1 MNGLRATLAR
11 KFPGGACITVADLR
25 IDAGVS
31 VLFGPS
37 GAGKTT
43 LLRCLAGLERPDDGE
58 ISFGN
63 ETWFSRAQRI
73 FLPPEQRRVGYV
85 PQDYALFPHL
95 TVAGNIGYG
104 LHGLAAAE
112 KKSRVAG
119 VLEWLQ
125 LAALASRLPRKLSG
139 GEQQRV
145 ALARAVVRKP
155 KLLLLD
161 EPLSA
166 LDAPTRERLRNELRR
181 QLLQVGIPTV
191 LVTHDRTEAI
201 ALGDQMVVIAHG
213 EVQQT
218 GPVAEVLNHPANLA
232 VAEIA
237 GTETVVPAEVLKF
250 GDGLVTVM
258 VGEVQ
263 LVSAC
268 PDFPAGVAAAY
279 VCIRAE
285 DVMLVPDASAPASA
299 RNRFPATVRAIEAAG
314 PLLRVELD
322 GGFPLKAMLTPSA
335 AADLQIRP
343 GTPVGVLIKAPQI
356 HLLPRI

>member
-1 MNGLRATLAR
+1 
-11 KFPGGACITVADLR
+11 
-25 IDAGVS
+25 
-31 VLFGPS
+31 
-37 GAGKTT
+37 
-43 LLRCLAGLERPDDGE
+43 
-58 ISFGN
+58 
-63 ETWFSRAQRI
+63 
-73 FLPPEQRRVGYV
+73 
-85 PQDYALFPHL
+85 
-95 TVAGNIGYG
+95 
-104 LHGLAAAE
+104 
-112 KKSRVAG
+112 
-119 VLEWLQ
+119 
-125 LAALASRLPRKLSG
+125 
-139 GEQQRV
+139 
-145 ALARAVVRKP
+145 
-155 KLLLLD
+155 
-161 EPLSA
+161 
-166 LDAPTRERLRNELRR
+166 
-181 QLLQVGIPTV
+181 
-191 LVTHDRTEAI
+191 
-201 ALGDQMVVIAHG
+201 
-213 EVQQT
+213 
-218 GPVAEVLNHPANLA
+218 
-232 VAEIA
+232 
-237 GTETVVPAEVLKF
+237 VVPAEVLKF